1 MNECCDYR
9 GIFIFNF
16 IKQFVVIRGHLRI
29 LKVDYDALKTLNG
42 LDNDRKYINRLFD
55 LIFTNSWLNGVE
67 NSSTSALLAELGK
80 LKEYLT
86 MKGNT
91 ANYVYINES
100 VSQRTNFFRN
110 ICTSRQ
116 CRRWRGCWKK
126 NQIFRLSDS

>member
-91 ANYVYINES
+91 ANYLY
-100 VSQRTNFFRN
+100 Q
-110 ICTSRQ
+110 
-116 CRRWRGCWKK
+116 
-126 NQIFRLSDS
+126 